1 MRHIGHTSLNKTGPG
16 AVSLRDQ
23 RPAMALSQPY
33 QLLMPFLGTNP
44 AARSLIKANYSDP
57 EWHKAPNMQ
66 SMLQQT
72 VLMIE
77 HDILQMGFNG
87 FMGTSV
93 GADINTY
100 VAYSGVHP

>member
-1 MRHIGHTSLNKTGPG
+1 
-16 AVSLRDQ
+16 
-23 RPAMALSQPY
+23 
-33 QLLMPFLGTNP
+33 
-44 AARSLIKANYSDP
+44 
-57 EWHKAPNMQ
+57 MQ